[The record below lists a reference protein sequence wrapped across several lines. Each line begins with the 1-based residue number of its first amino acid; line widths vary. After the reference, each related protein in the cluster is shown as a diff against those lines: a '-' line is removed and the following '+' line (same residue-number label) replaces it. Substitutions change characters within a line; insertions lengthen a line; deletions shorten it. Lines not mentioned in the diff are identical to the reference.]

1 MKAPGGRA
9 GAARAT
15 LNGLLAC
22 VVVAAGCAANPPPAT
37 TAPGSTQEAV
47 YPGRCALLGVEMVEA
62 PTDRAS
68 VDSGSVQVVAKYRP
82 GEGAGAPLGLSFLVR
97 RERVND
103 LRAHLE
109 QHPNVL
115 CMPKS
120 GEGDSHGYD
129 VQVPPFEGQPGQS
142 KQ

>member
-1 MKAPGGRA
+1 VKESGGRS

-15 LNGLLAC
+15 LNGLLAS
-22 VVVAAGCAANPPPAT
+22 VVVAAGCAAKPPPPAT
-37 TAPGSTQEAV
+37 TAGSTEEAV
-47 YPGRCALLGVEMVEA
+47 YPGRCALVGVEVVEA

-82 GEGAGAPLGLSFLVR
+82 GEGAGDPLGLSFLVR

-115 CMPKS
+115 CTPKS
-120 GEGDSHGYD
+120 GEGDTRTYD